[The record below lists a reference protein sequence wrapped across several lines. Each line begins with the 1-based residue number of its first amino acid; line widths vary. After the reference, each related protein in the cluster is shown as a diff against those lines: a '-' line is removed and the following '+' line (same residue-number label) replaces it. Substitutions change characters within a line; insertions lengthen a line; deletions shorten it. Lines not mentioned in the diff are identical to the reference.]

1 MLVDD
6 IVAAIE
12 AARDKIMAE
21 EIREHTKLGMPKAM
35 ALQTVAARYNTGT
48 ADEEE
53 GGSNQEFENGQWRDN
68 S

>member
-21 EIREHTKLGMPKAM
+21 EIRERTKLGMPKSM
-35 ALQTVAARYNTGT
+35 AEQEVFARYNL
-48 ADEEE
+48 ASEEEE
-53 GGSNQEFENGQWRDN
+53 GEQPSEFDRNGWGDI